1 LILFSFFVL
10 LSFFFPMK
18 APHWDWTVTPPFSFL
33 VEDAAVASLEVSVFN
48 EKAWISKQI
57 TGNGLMGT
65 VHLSLPRDI
74 LSRKDSRVPTQSWHR
89 VTMPEEPVLSKKN
102 TKKNTKQKHK
112 QHPMVLVE
120 TWFEEEQHA
129 PKVRITSTL

>member
-1 LILFSFFVL
+1 MFSFFVL

-102 TKKNTKQKHK
+102 TNTKNTKNK

-129 PKVRITSTL
+129 PKVRITATF

>member
-1 LILFSFFVL
+1 
-10 LSFFFPMK
+10 
-18 APHWDWTVTPPFSFL
+18 
-33 VEDAAVASLEVSVFN
+33 
-48 EKAWISKQI
+48 
-57 TGNGLMGT
+57 MGT

-102 TKKNTKQKHK
+102 TKQKNTKNK